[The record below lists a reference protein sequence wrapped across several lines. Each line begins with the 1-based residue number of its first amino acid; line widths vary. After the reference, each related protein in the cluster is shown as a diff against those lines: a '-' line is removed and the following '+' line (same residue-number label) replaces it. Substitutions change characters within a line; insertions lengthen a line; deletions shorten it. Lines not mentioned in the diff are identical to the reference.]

1 MASSQGSTVT
11 FDGGQLGQVLS
22 WTTTPATAV
31 VQDTTNYNSDVVGS
45 GWESRV
51 LKSRDCTAIEPGT
64 ASATMLGNPG
74 YAWSDVGTKG
84 TLTVSCAAGSIAF
97 EAILKKYEVQGSVGE
112 LLKYAVEWEYTGG

>member
-11 FDGGQLGQVLS
+11 FNGGQLGQVLS
-22 WTTTPATAV
+22 WITTPATAV
-31 VQDTTNYNSDVVGS
+31 VQDMTNYDSDLVGT
-45 GWESRV
+45 GWTSRV

-84 TLTVSCAAGSIAF
+84 MLEITCAAGSIAF
-97 EAILKKYEVQGSVGE
+97 EAILTKYEIQGSVGE
-112 LLKYAVEWEYTGG
+112 LLKYAAEWQYTGG